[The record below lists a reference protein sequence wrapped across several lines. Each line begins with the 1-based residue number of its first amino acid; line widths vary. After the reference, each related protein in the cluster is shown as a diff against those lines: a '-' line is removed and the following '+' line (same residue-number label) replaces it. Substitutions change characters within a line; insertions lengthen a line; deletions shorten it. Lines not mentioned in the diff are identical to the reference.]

1 VVRSASP
8 IALGLALTA
17 LAGCATTQQQAS
29 RLRLNDARLRASQLP
44 VRVTTLDP
52 GVRVK
57 DVAILRSA
65 NQSAVVVRVQNAGAR
80 PLSDLP
86 ISVGLIARG
95 GRRLY
100 LNSSAGLDYFQTH
113 LPGVPARGSLAW
125 VFTTRRALPK
135 GLRAFAAVGPPGP
148 IAPAGAPA
156 LPRILV
162 VRTGRSSGRGLRV
175 SVSNP
180 SQVPQ
185 YQLQLY
191 AVAHNGRREVGAAQ
205 ATIAQLGSGASAEVQ
220 LKLVGDLAGASVAL
234 EAAPTIFG

>member
-1 VVRSASP
+1 VVRSVSP
-8 IALGLALTA
+8 LALGLALTA
-17 LAGCATTQQQAS
+17 LAGCATTQQRAA
-29 RLRLNDARLRASQLP
+29 RLRLNDTRLRATQFP
-44 VRVTTLDP
+44 VRVTALDP
-52 GVRVK
+52 GVLVR
-57 DVAILRSA
+57 DVAIVRSA
-65 NQSAVVVRVQNAGAR
+65 HESAVVVRVQNAGAH

-100 LNSSAGLDYFQTH
+100 LNTSAGLDYFQTH

-135 GLRAFAAVGPPGP
+135 ALRAFAAVGPPGP
-148 IAPAGAPA
+148 GTPPGAPT

-180 SQVPQ
+180 SPVPQ
-185 YQLQLY
+185 YQLQVY
-191 AVAHNGRREVGAAQ
+191 AVAQHGRREVGAAQ
-205 ATIAQLGSGASAEVQ
+205 ATIAQLESGASADVQ
-220 LKLVGDLAGASVAL
+220 LKLVGDLVGASVAL